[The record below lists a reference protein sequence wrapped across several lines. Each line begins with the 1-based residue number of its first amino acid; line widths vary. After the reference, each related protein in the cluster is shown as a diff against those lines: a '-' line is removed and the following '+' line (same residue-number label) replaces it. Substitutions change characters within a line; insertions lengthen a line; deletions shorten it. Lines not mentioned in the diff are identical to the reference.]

1 MRRFLV
7 LSFGDLKNISRDQI
21 LLISVFAPFILA
33 IAMRFGLPY
42 ASEILL
48 RELSFD
54 LTQYYNLIMSI
65 LILITPMM
73 MGMLSGFLIL
83 DERDEN
89 ILTFYSVTPLSK
101 SGYLLYRIAMPTII
115 SFLLSFFVFYFI
127 GITECRIDFLI
138 PVLLLCSLESP
149 MMALFLAAFA
159 SNKVEGLALSKAF
172 GILFLAPAAGYF
184 IESNWQYA
192 AGIAPTFW
200 VSKSLLAGVEM
211 SSNYWIFIVIGIV
224 VHILINVLLF
234 RRFEDNYK

>member
-1 MRRFLV
+1 MRKYLV
-7 LSFGDLKNISRDQI
+7 LSIGDLKNISRDSI
-21 LLISVFAPFILA
+21 LLAAVFAPFLLSTL
-33 IAMRFGLPY
+33 MRFGIPLL
-42 ASEILL
+42 SEILL

-54 LTQYYNLIMSI
+54 LSQYYNLIMSI
-65 LILITPMM
+65 LILITTMM

-89 ILTFYSVTPLSK
+89 ILSFYSVTPLSK
-101 SGYLLYRIAMPTII
+101 SGYLFYRVAMPTII
-115 SFLLSFFVFYFI
+115 SFILSFFVFYFI
-127 GITECRIDFLI
+127 GITECRIGLLI

-184 IESNWQYA
+184 IESNWQYL

-200 VSKSLLAGVEM
+200 VSKSLLAGTEM
-211 SSNYWIFIVIGIV
+211 SSNYWIFIVVGIA
-224 VHILINVLLF
+224 VHLFINTLLIK
-234 RRFEDNYK
+234 RFEDIYI

>member
-1 MRRFLV
+1 MRKYFI
-7 LSFGDLKNISRDQI
+7 LSFGDVKNISRDPI

-33 IAMRFGLPY
+33 LVMRYGLPFV
-42 ASEILL
+42 SGILL
-48 RELSFD
+48 EEISFD
-54 LTQYYNLIMSI
+54 LSQYYDLIMSI

-101 SGYLLYRIAMPTII
+101 SGYLFYRVAMPTII
-115 SFLLSFFVFYFI
+115 SFILSFFVFYFI
-127 GITECRIDFLI
+127 GITECRIELLI

-184 IESNWQYA
+184 IESNWQYT

-200 VSKSLLAGVEM
+200 VSKSLLAAVEM
-211 SSNYWIFIVIGIV
+211 SDNYWIFIAVGLVAHLFINAL
-224 VHILINVLLF
+224 LIK
-234 RRFEDNYK
+234 RFEDIYI

>member
-1 MRRFLV
+1 MRKYFV
-7 LSFGDLKNISRDQI
+7 LSIGDLKNISRDPI
-21 LLISVFAPFILA
+21 LLAAVFAPFILA
-33 IAMRFGLPY
+33 IMMRYGLPFV
-42 ASEILL
+42 SEILL
-48 RELSFD
+48 GELSFD
-54 LTQYYNLIMSI
+54 LSQYYNLIMSV

-101 SGYLLYRIAMPTII
+101 SGYLFYRVAMPTVI

-127 GITECRIDFLI
+127 GITECRVELLI

-184 IESNWQYA
+184 IESNWQYL

-224 VHILINVLLF
+224 VHLFINFLLMK
-234 RRFEDNYK
+234 RFEDIYI

>member
-1 MRRFLV
+1 MRKYLV
-7 LSFGDLKNISRDQI
+7 LSIGDLKNISRDPI
-21 LLISVFAPFILA
+21 LLAAVFAPFLLSIV
-33 IAMRFGLPY
+33 MRFGIPFV
-42 ASEILL
+42 SEILL

-54 LTQYYNLIMSI
+54 LSQYYNLIMSI

-101 SGYLLYRIAMPTII
+101 SGYLFYRVAMPTII
-115 SFLLSFFVFYFI
+115 SFILSFFVFYFI
-127 GITECRIDFLI
+127 GITECRIEFLI

-172 GILFLAPAAGYF
+172 GILFFAPVAGYF
-184 IESNWQYA
+184 IESNWQYL

-200 VSKSLLAGVEM
+200 VSKSLLAGAEM
-211 SSNYWIFIVIGIV
+211 SSNYWIFIVGGIA
-224 VHILINVLLF
+224 VHLFINVMLIK
-234 RRFEDNYK
+234 RFEDIYI